1 MVYNVS
7 SHPHIRDDVSTSSL
21 MLDVI
26 VALLPTTLFGISVF
40 GINALI
46 IILICILTSVI
57 SELLFNIITK
67 RKNSLTDLSAIL
79 TGLLIALNMP
89 ANINI
94 FIPIIACVFAIVIVK
109 NLFGGL
115 GQNFMNPALAG
126 RCFVSISFAS
136 SMNNF
141 IYDGV
146 TTATPLSAV
155 RNGLN
160 ADIFN
165 MIIGY
170 IPGCIGEVSKI
181 ALLIGA
187 IYLLI
192 RRVISF
198 RIPLFYILSFTF
210 MIIIFGDRASDINYI
225 VAEVFGGGLILGAF
239 FMATDYVTSP
249 INSLGQILYGV
260 FLGVLNGIFRLYG
273 SSTEGCSFTIIIGN
287 LLVPY
292 FDKITMPKAFGR

>member
-1 MVYNVS
+1 MMYNVS
-7 SHPHIRDDVSTSSL
+7 AYPHIRDEVNTRSI

-26 VALLPTTLFGISVF
+26 VALIPTTIFGISVF
-40 GINALI
+40 GINAFLI
-46 IILICILTSVI
+46 IVVCIITSVL

-67 RKNSLTDLSAIL
+67 KKNTIDDLSAVL
-79 TGLLIALNMP
+79 TGLLIGLNMP
-89 ANINI
+89 VNINL
-94 FIPIIACVFAIVIVK
+94 FIPILACLFGIVVAK

-136 SMNNF
+136 SMNTF
-141 IYDGV
+141 VYDGV
-146 TTATPLSAV
+146 TSATPLSTV
-155 RNGLN
+155 KSGLN
-160 ADIFN
+160 VDIFN
-165 MIIGY
+165 MMIGY

-192 RRVISF
+192 RKVINF
-198 RIPLFYILSFTF
+198 RIPFFYILSFTF
-210 MIIIFGDRASDINYI
+210 MMIIFGGRASNINYI
-225 VAEVFGGGLILGAF
+225 FAEIFGGGLILGAF

-249 INSLGQILYGV
+249 INSLGQVLYGI
-260 FLGVLNGIFRLYG
+260 FLGILNAIFRIYG
-273 SSTEGCSFTIIIGN
+273 NTTEGCSFSIIIGN

-292 FDKITMPKAFGR
+292 FDMITMPKAFGR